1 MNALRLWRLRVHT
14 LGGAR
19 LRIAVLFAALAATTL
34 TMLTS
39 LPAHAAPSPTPSATT
54 STPAAGTTGQTT
66 PTPQELEQIQKF
78 LAETQEKLSKSAQAA
93 LLEAQADDVRKQL
106 PDEGGILGV
115 FNVTD
120 SNNLPI
126 SVYSVKSDTGSF
138 MRWDL
143 GLMNFM
149 TEGCYMVTKWLIAFC
164 CWLIAWSLSFGLA
177 KLLLSPVLAISNSL
191 HSRVIM
197 EMGLPSLFLAV
208 CALICTGRIFF
219 GDRAKGWGD
228 AALSIVLAAL
238 TTTLLS
244 STPQTLLGDDNGA
257 IAVTRGFALEVADVI
272 LDADPST
279 PWANNKVTTPATS
292 FTLSRPM
299 TDALTDAFIVRPA
312 MLLQYG
318 QVFEG
323 ECATNYTQTR
333 LAQLAY
339 DRQIDKITKQAT
351 RINGLVDFTPGDVLT
366 SGLSWQEQFAVK
378 WVINHYG
385 GVPMESFEDK
395 CVKGDVSA
403 AKMASLDKLGG
414 SLFLLIAAAIVT
426 VLIIGLAGSFLTA
439 QCRIAWDAIR
449 GEPALLAGT
458 IPGIGRAFLWD
469 WAASVWRSLAEMLIA
484 VTSLAVFILIIQ
496 TVLDPVQTDWGRE
509 LTLRFLA
516 VDVVCIAAVRKRK
529 QLRART
535 QQIANNLKAKMSGG
549 SIGGTHGSIFTPAA
563 TPISK
568 SPTLGRKTARF
579 LVRGALATT
588 ALATGNP
595 LAAIGYAMPQSIG
608 ATALM
613 SRLSRGG
620 RRGNRPRPAQPNGR
634 RGPTQRVPAPTAPP
648 VPTPSSPG
656 TPAVPSRPASAPPRP
671 LSPPRPTRAPRPGP
685 PPRPTHRPGSQSA
698 RPAGA
703 RPGNSAGRQRPR
715 HQPPTQP
722 AASAGQQQLRRRLDR
737 GIRRT
742 PPTPRTPPPAPRRS
756 LQPNRASR
764 DEYEAWLS
772 EREEAELRRRA
783 SEGPRDG

>member
-1 MNALRLWRLRVHT
+1 MNALRLWRLRVHAM
-14 LGGAR
+14 GGAR
-19 LRIAVLFAALAATTL
+19 LRIALLFAALAATTL
-34 TMLTS
+34 TLLTS
-39 LPAHAAPSPTPSATT
+39 LPAHAAPTPTPTPSATP
-54 STPAAGTTGQTT
+54 STPVAGSADTL
-66 PTPQELEQIQKF
+66 TPQELEQAQKF
-78 LAETQEKLSKSAQAA
+78 VAEQQEKLSKSAQAA
-93 LLEAQADDVRKQL
+93 LLQAQADDTRKQL
-106 PDEGGILGV
+106 PEEGGILGV

-120 SNNLPI
+120 ANNLPI

-149 TEGCYMVTKWLIAFC
+149 TEGCYMATKWFIAFC
-164 CWLIAWSLSFGLA
+164 CWLILWSFSFGMA
-177 KLLLSPVLAISNSL
+177 KLLLSPALAIANSL

-244 STPQTLLGDDNGA
+244 NTPQTLLGDDDGA
-257 IAVTRGFALEVADVI
+257 IAVTRGFALEVADII
-272 LDADPST
+272 LDADPAT
-279 PWANNKVTTPATS
+279 PWANNDVTTPATS

-299 TDALTDAFIVRPA
+299 TNALTDAFIVRPA

-323 ECATNYTQTR
+323 KCAADYAQTR
-333 LAQLAY
+333 LDQLVY
-339 DRQIDKITKQAT
+339 DREIDKITKKAT
-351 RINGLVDFTPGDVLT
+351 SINGLVDFTPDDFLT
-366 SGLSWQEQFAVK
+366 SGISWQEQFAAK
-378 WVINHYG
+378 WVFNHYG
-385 GVPMESFEDK
+385 GLPMESFEKK
-395 CVKGDVSA
+395 CVKGDVNA
-403 AKMASLDKLGG
+403 AKKASLDKLGG
-414 SLFLLIAAAIVT
+414 SFFLLIAAIIVT
-426 VLIIGLAGSFLTA
+426 VLIVGLGGSFLTA

-458 IPGIGRAFLWD
+458 IPGMGRAFLWD
-469 WAASVWRSLAEMLIA
+469 WAASVFRSLAEMLVA
-484 VTSLAVFILIIQ
+484 VTSLAMFILIIQ
-496 TVLDPVQTDWGRE
+496 AVLDPVQTDWGRE

-516 VDVVCIAAVRKRK
+516 VDVVCIAAVKKRK

-535 QQIANNLKAKMSGG
+535 QQIANNLKAKLSGG
-549 SIGGTHGSIFTPAA
+549 RVGGTNGSIFTPAA

-568 SPTLGRKTARF
+568 SPHLGRKTARV

-613 SRLSRGG
+613 SRLGRGG
-620 RRGNRPRPAQPNGR
+620 RRRGNNRPRPARPAPR
-634 RGPTQRVPAPTAPP
+634 RGGTAPAPTPA
-648 VPTPSSPG
+648 SPG
-656 TPAVPSRPASAPPRP
+656 SAVPPRPTTAPPRP
-671 LSPPRPTRAPRPGP
+671 SAPPRPTRAPRPGP
-685 PPRPTHRPGSQSA
+685 PPRPTHRPGSQSS

-703 RPGNSAGRQRPR
+703 RPGNSAGRQQPR

-737 GIRRT
+737 GTRRT
-742 PPTPRTPPPAPRRS
+742 PPTPRRRP
-756 LQPNRASR
+756 QPNRSSR
-764 DEYEAWLS
+764 DEYEAWLYQQ
-772 EREEAELRRRA
+772 EEAELQRRA
-783 SEGPRDG
+783 SGEPGDE

>member
-1 MNALRLWRLRVHT
+1 MNALRLWRLRVHAM
-14 LGGAR
+14 GGAR
-19 LRIAVLFAALAATTL
+19 LRIAVLVSALAATTL

-93 LLEAQADDVRKQL
+93 LLETQADDVRKQL

-177 KLLLSPVLAISNSL
+177 KLLLTPALAISNSL

-228 AALSIVLAAL
+228 AALSIILAAL

-395 CVKGDVSA
+395 CVKGDVNA
-403 AKMASLDKLGG
+403 ARKASLDKLGG

-549 SIGGTHGSIFTPAA
+549 RIGGTHGSIFTPAA

-568 SPTLGRKTARF
+568 SPHLGRKTARF

-634 RGPTQRVPAPTAPP
+634 RGPTQRVPAPTPPPAPA
-648 VPTPSSPG
+648 PSSPG

-685 PPRPTHRPGSQSA
+685 PQRPTHRPGSQSA
-698 RPAGA
+698 RPTGA
-703 RPGNSAGRQRPR
+703 RPGSNAGRQRPR

-742 PPTPRTPPPAPRRS
+742 PPTPRTPPAAPRRS

-783 SEGPRDG
+783 SEGPGDG